1 MKIMMDANGD
11 NLNEFLSS
19 IALLYPNRNSITFLC
34 IGTDR
39 STGDCFGPLVGTM
52 LEEQGWTQVIGTM
65 KQPCDAYKVTDAV
78 RDIMDRDIV
87 IAIDACLGKPQM
99 VGQYRT
105 LDGPLKPGQAT
116 GANLPAV
123 GQYSIAGIVNAIS
136 VKPYMTIQ
144 TTSLYHVMQMAATV
158 ARAVELAWSRQTPNK
173 KEHEPDE

>member
-1 MKIMMDANGD
+1 MKVMTGVRGD
-11 NLNEFLSS
+11 NLNEFLASV
-19 IALLYPNRNSITFLC
+19 AFLYPDRSRITFLC

-65 KQPCDAYKVTDAV
+65 KQPCDAYKVAEAANT
-78 RDIMDRDIV
+78 IMDRDIV

-105 LDGPLKPGQAT
+105 IEGPLKPGQAT
-116 GANLPAV
+116 GVNLPAV
-123 GQYSIAGIVNAIS
+123 GQFSIAGIVNAIS
-136 VKPYMTIQ
+136 PKPYMTIQ

-158 ARAVELAWSRQTPNK
+158 ARAVELAWGQPEAQREGANT
-173 KEHEPDE
+173 